1 MATLMD
7 ELLEVL
13 TLEKLEADLYRGQ
26 SRNFVGKRVF
36 GGQVLGQALRAAAH
50 TTDRPAHSLHA
61 YFLHGGDIDA
71 PIVYQVDRLRDGKS
85 FVSRQVRAIQHGK
98 LIFTALVSFAP
109 LEEGL
114 NYQVDMPNYA
124 KPEDL
129 KNEQELKKL
138 IAPFL
143 PEKVRTNFMRERHV
157 EFRPINP
164 TNPFMPQPEAPA
176 RAHWM
181 RTACVETQD
190 LPDDPALH
198 QALIA
203 FASDYAL
210 MGTGLM
216 PHGISFMT
224 PNLQAASLDHSIY
237 FHRPVK
243 ADQWLLYDMDATVTS
258 SARGLNFGRMWQNGE
273 LVVSTVQEG
282 LMRLRETEER

>member
-1 MATLMD
+1 MN
-7 ELLEVL
+7 ELTQQLLAVL
-13 TLEKLEADLYRGQ
+13 DLEKLEEDLFRGQ
-26 SRNFVGKRVF
+26 SFNLVGKRVF
-36 GGQVLGQALRAAAH
+36 GGQVLAQALRAAAY

-61 YFLHGGDIDA
+61 YFLYGGDIAA
-71 PIVYQVDRLRDGKS
+71 PIVYQVDRLRDGRS
-85 FVSRQVRAIQHGK
+85 FASRQVRAIQHGK
-98 LIFTALVSFAP
+98 VIFTALISFAP
-109 LEEGL
+109 LEDGL
-114 NYQVDMPNYA
+114 NYQTDMPEVP
-124 KPEDL
+124 KPEEL
-129 KNEQELKKL
+129 KTEQELKTM

-143 PEKVRTNFMRERHV
+143 PETVRKNFMRERQI
-157 EFRPINP
+157 EMRYINP
-164 TNPFMPQPEAPA
+164 TNPFTPQPEAPQ

-181 RTACVETQD
+181 KTHEQ

-237 FHRPVK
+237 FHRAAR
-243 ADQWLLYDMDATVTS
+243 ADDWLLYDMDATVTS
-258 SARGLNFGRMWQNGE
+258 NARGLNYGRMWQNGE
-273 LVVSTVQEG
+273 LAVSTIQEG